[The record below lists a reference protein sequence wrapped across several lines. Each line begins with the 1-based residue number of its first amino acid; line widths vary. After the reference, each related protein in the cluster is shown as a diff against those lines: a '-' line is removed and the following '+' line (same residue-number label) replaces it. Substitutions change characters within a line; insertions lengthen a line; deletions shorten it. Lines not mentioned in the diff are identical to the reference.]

1 MASCVCQIE
10 NLMFILFAGAYSG
23 MLIVDHS
30 TFRAFGGMAPCH
42 PHSGSVYVVRHTL
55 SSIVKSH
62 SSTIRALQMR
72 QMQLALETF
81 PSVAY
86 FTIKHCRAWDS
97 NSPSSDVWKTW
108 GQISA
113 YSSRTVGWAWHFDS
127 KNQKKNVQ
135 AFHLPTFRTAAQR
148 RTLRKSASKS
158 SNLTRDPMV

>member
-1 MASCVCQIE
+1 MFVNRFRWDNHQSAPFFAFNIFSPQACMQKIKGGFRYKYIGGNLNIFYFFSIHSSSYTHRMTSCVCKTE
-10 NLMFILFAGAYSG
+10 NSMFILFAGAYSG

-30 TFRAFGGMAPCH
+30 TFRAFVGMAPCH

-97 NSPSSDVWKTW
+97 NSPSS
-108 GQISA
+108 
-113 YSSRTVGWAWHFDS
+113 
-127 KNQKKNVQ
+127 NV
-135 AFHLPTFRTAAQR
+135 
-148 RTLRKSASKS
+148 
-158 SNLTRDPMV
+158 